1 MNIKT
6 TVETQ
11 QDETERNK
19 IWKKKM
25 NRASVSS
32 GITSG
37 GLVNVSVGFWKERKE
52 KRWHEKFWRKSGW
65 KLFKFD
71 ENHEQD
77 TRNPMDPR
85 QRSLIFP
92 MPGSQLAYD
101 QCLINEWANCRLRRL
116 SPCCLP
122 FVPFLPVPFLLLSCS
137 KCFSSDRA
145 VLDAYGGLNQSPL
158 ILSLG
163 TSPCFRVRYES
174 LKWSSLFKSEN
185 IKGFRD

>member
-1 MNIKT
+1 MKTTKKKIALDGLNSRLVTAEEKIMNIKT

-37 GLVNVSVGFWKERKE
+37 GLVNVSVGFRKERKE
-52 KRWHEKFWRKSGW
+52 KRGHEKFWRKSGW

-85 QRSLIFP
+85 QRCLIFP

-101 QCLINEWANCRLRRL
+101 QCLINEWANCRLCRL
-116 SPCCLP
+116 SPCCLLSSP
-122 FVPFLPVPFLLLSCS
+122 FFL
-137 KCFSSDRA
+137 
-145 VLDAYGGLNQSPL
+145 SPL
-158 ILSLG
+158 VLQVLLIWQSCPGCIWWPLPKPLD
-163 TSPCFRVRYES
+163 
-174 LKWSSLFKSEN
+174 LKSRN
-185 IKGFRD
+185 